1 MRKSSPRPKSL
12 RPTLSWLLCFFLVV
26 SAILAPYESTYAAY
40 DGVRKNSFSGTTCD
54 TTDGNKYLAYDPFGV
69 NVDYE
74 IELTN
79 STCIG
84 FIAASG
90 MAYFLA
96 SKAATAICQSS
107 IYPPNIAAATPNSVV
122 QATDVPYPNP
132 TLPLRIASQTSVC
145 AAMYANTSAVSAAC
159 AVPATAPVACPN
171 VPISTTDTTRC
182 CATIALYLAAI
193 AAMYAALSIIHGMA
207 NQAYH
212 TGKICGSEWYGW
224 EQLDNGMWIKA
235 KGSYQKCLI
244 NLFAQPQTR
253 LSNASGCGTD
263 NTASVANKNYR
274 EYIYGGVEKSD
285 NGDGACTNPT
295 TWSKDRRNRI
305 LGYDS
310 DEQRYYMTGPGM
322 APSYACHRFLAKAT
336 SENNNTTEQ
345 DQAAMQKSYD
355 CCKLRSQNA
364 VCIESEGG
372 SRDIG
377 NNVSFRTDAKN
388 KFCTIGSKCENNGIV
403 FEAYASTKQVN
414 YACVK
419 TYSSCPYNHLLGGG
433 TEKKEEDGDNLVNF
447 CQFLKHCSKLP
458 ILPYVRTSNLTG
470 GYIDDSCRDM
480 KGDSQNYFSYQA
492 ELLQSKTTG
501 FTAPIVQCFKETMQN
516 IFLNKAGH
524 TECLNPDEPPD
535 QNEYCSSG
543 YTFRKGLALNGDS
556 FFIQIQK
563 RFQLLIK
570 IVLTISVTFYGV
582 MILLAVPK
590 SYIERKNLF
599 PYVLKLALVCYFT
612 MGTAWQ
618 DILIGGVLEASGT
631 LAEISFKPD
640 NSQETSKLDG
650 CQFPRWNYADDDD
663 STKYNNPSYPPGKEY
678 LEVWDILDCK
688 IAKAIGFG
696 PSLSVPNLIFMIL
709 GGFFTGGLGIVFV
722 IAAFSFAFF
731 LIVMTIRA
739 LQFFLVAM
747 TSVIILMYIS
757 VFIIPLCLFNRT
769 KEIFNKWWKNMLGF
783 ILQPMILFAYLGI
796 LIAIFD
802 NVVIGS
808 ATFTTTGTI
817 TKVDGVTKY
826 PDDKGQ
832 ASEKTIS
839 CNSAAENDSIYCI
852 FRIADIKTYTGF
864 EALGIGLPILG
875 SMNGSKLITII
886 KGALIMYIFSAFMD
900 KIAEVAATLV
910 GGSQIANS
918 SWSNNFNARKAYST
932 LRGIQ
937 TRGMSAMSAPVKS
950 ALRKGI
956 NAASKGSKS
965 EAAEIAEIGGSD
977 SLGNRASVGPDSS
990 GNRAN
995 VESDSVENKASSDPK
1010 ETTGGGGT
1018 PNNNEV
1024 APKET
1029 TGDKDLAPESSASDA
1044 INEPSPA
1051 AEDKEA
1057 KDKGS
1062 DPAEDKEAK
1071 DKGSDPAEDKEAKD
1085 KGSDPEAAPKTPTND
1100 SDPMSFASRAIAAVV
1115 ETVKGAAGAATEAA
1129 GAAAGAATEAAGAA
1143 MKAGTDIY
1151 SAATGGANNN
1161 PAAST
1166 SEVAP
1171 PAPAPAP
1178 PPPPASTGGAQGG
1191 DSGGTPS
1198 VKSVAP
1204 PAPPLASTGGAQE
1217 GDSGGTP
1224 SVKSIDSS
1232 ASKSSEPGGGS
1243 NTPTNAASNSAS
1255 KPDTAA
1261 PEKSEAT
1268 PTNSAQGGGD
1278 SGRASSVKSKGKGSG
1293 QSRYMFSTREGVRE
1307 DAQGGSSGGT
1317 SSVKSNT
1324 PSKAAASASSGGNS
1338 PRETKSSRLR
1348 KEATE
1353 KRLNANAPKASS
1365 NPKQKP

>member
-1 MRKSSPRPKSL
+1 MRKSSSRPKSL
-12 RPTLSWLLCFFLVV
+12 RSTLSWLLCFFLVV
-26 SAILAPYESTYAAY
+26 SAILAPYEATYAAY
-40 DGVRKNSFSGTTCD
+40 DGVRPNSFSGTTCD
-54 TTDGNKYLAYDPFGV
+54 TTNGDKGKKYIAYDPVGANGTNRDF
-69 NVDYE
+69 E

-79 STCIG
+79 PTCIG

-90 MAYFLA
+90 TAMYIAGKVAAAMCQA
-96 SKAATAICQSS
+96 SV
-107 IYPPNIAAATPNSVV
+107 YPPNTASALPNTAI

-132 TLPLRIASQTSVC
+132 TLPLRVASSTRTCLQIAANTAAAAASC
-145 AAMYANTSAVSAAC
+145 AASGGTTCSF
-159 AVPATAPVACPN
+159 VA
-171 VPISTTDTTRC
+171 ISTTDQARC
-182 CATIALYLAAI
+182 CTSIAAHLAAV
-193 AAMYAALSIIHGMA
+193 AAMYAALAIIHGLA

-224 EQLDNGMWIKA
+224 EQLDNGMWTKV

-244 NLFAQPQTR
+244 NLFAQPETR

-263 NTASVANKNYR
+263 NTASVTNTNYR
-274 EYIYGGVEKSD
+274 EYIYGGIEKSD
-285 NGDGACTNPT
+285 NSDDACTNPT
-295 TWSKDRRNRI
+295 TWSKERRKRI

-322 APSYACHRFLAKAT
+322 APSYACYRFLAMAT
-336 SENNNTTEQ
+336 EEGGKTAEQ

-364 VCIESEGG
+364 VCIESEPG
-372 SRDIG
+372 SRDV
-377 NNVSFRTDAKN
+377 NNKVTSPNGVSGYDNSVEVDDEYDSGLEENWYSKKSRH
-388 KFCTIGSKCENNGIV
+388 KFCTIGSKCENNDIF
-403 FEAYASTKQVN
+403 FEAYASTKEVN

-419 TYSSCPYNHLLGGG
+419 TYSVCPYNHLLGGG
-433 TEKKEEDGDNLVNF
+433 TEKKKESDGNLENF

-470 GYIDDSCRDM
+470 AYIDSSCRDM

-516 IFLNKAGH
+516 IFLNKAGY
-524 TECLNPDEPPD
+524 TECLDPDEIPD
-535 QNEYCSSG
+535 ENDECTSG
-543 YTFRKGLALNGDS
+543 YRLREGVTMSGDS
-556 FFIQIQK
+556 FFIKIQK

-631 LAEISFKPD
+631 LAAITFKPD
-640 NSQETSKLDG
+640 SSQETSKLDG
-650 CQFPRWNYADDDD
+650 CQFPRWNYADSNSD
-663 STKYNNPSYPPGKEY
+663 TKYDDPSYPPGKEY

-709 GGFFTGGLGIVFV
+709 GGFFTGGLGIIFV
-722 IAAFSFAFF
+722 IAAFCFAFF

-802 NVVIGS
+802 NIVIGS
-808 ATFTTTGTI
+808 ATFTTTGKI
-817 TKVDGVTKY
+817 TKNNVQNS
-826 PDDKGQ
+826 PDIYGQ

-839 CNSAAENDSIYCI
+839 CNNSKAESDSIYCI
-852 FRIADIKTYTGF
+852 FRIADIKTYDGF
-864 EALGIGLPILG
+864 EALGVGLPILG
-875 SMNGSKLITII
+875 SMNASKLITII
-886 KGALIMYIFSAFMD
+886 KGALLMYIFSKFMD

-910 GGSQIANS
+910 GGSQIKDSS
-918 SWSNNFNARKAYST
+918 SWSNNFNANKAYST

-956 NAASKGSKS
+956 NAASKGSKGEVA
-965 EAAEIAEIGGSD
+965 EAVDKSGSD
-977 SLGNRASVGPDSS
+977 SSGNRANVGPDSP

-995 VESDSVENKASSDPK
+995 VESDSVENKASADPK

-1029 TGDKDLAPESSASDA
+1029 TGDKDLAPESLASDT
-1044 INEPSPA
+1044 IKEPSPA

-1062 DPAEDKEAK
+1062 DPEAK

-1151 SAATGGANNN
+1151 SVATGEANNN

-1166 SEVAP
+1166 PTASDSKETRSKVSDPEVAP
-1171 PAPAPAP
+1171 PPPPP
-1178 PPPPASTGGAQGG
+1178 PPPPASTDGAQGG
-1191 DSGGTPS
+1191 GSSGGAS
-1198 VKSVAP
+1198 SSSVAP
-1204 PAPPLASTGGAQE
+1204 SNKSKSKPSESVGRVMYGTSGAGGKKKTQ
-1217 GDSGGTP
+1217 
-1224 SVKSIDSS
+1224 SS
-1232 ASKSSEPGGGS
+1232 AGG
-1243 NTPTNAASNSAS
+1243 
-1255 KPDTAA
+1255 K
-1261 PEKSEAT
+1261 
-1268 PTNSAQGGGD
+1268 QG
-1278 SGRASSVKSKGKGSG
+1278 
-1293 QSRYMFSTREGVRE
+1293 
-1307 DAQGGSSGGT
+1307 GGSSGGT

-1324 PSKAAASASSGGNS
+1324 PSKAAASASSGGS
-1338 PRETKSSRLR
+1338 APGYMKPTESSTSRN
-1348 KEATE
+1348 KATSE
-1353 KRLNANAPKASS
+1353 KFGVNAKNPSAS
-1365 NPKQKP
+1365 

>member
-26 SAILAPYESTYAAY
+26 SAILAPYEAAYAAY
-40 DGVRKNSFSGTTCD
+40 DGVRKNIFSGTTCD

-69 NVDYE
+69 NVDFQ

-79 STCIG
+79 PTCIG

-90 MAYFLA
+90 MAYYLA
-96 SKAATAICQSS
+96 SKNATAICQAA
-107 IYPPNIAAATPNSVV
+107 IYPPNFAAASPNTAV

-132 TLPLRIASQTSVC
+132 TLPFRILSQTGVC
-145 AAMYANTSAVSAAC
+145 ASMIANTSAVSAAC
-159 AVPATAPVACPN
+159 AIPATAPVACPN
-171 VPISTTDTTRC
+171 VPISTTDTSRC
-182 CATIALYLAAI
+182 CATIALYLAAV
-193 AAMYAALSIIHGMA
+193 AAMYAALAIIHGMA

-244 NLFAQPQTR
+244 NLFTQPQTP

-263 NTASVANKNYR
+263 NTSSVANKNYR
-274 EYIYGGVEKSD
+274 EYIYGGVEKID
-285 NGDGACTNPT
+285 NGNDACTNPT
-295 TWSKDRRNRI
+295 TWSKERRNRI
-305 LGYDS
+305 LGYDTN
-310 DEQRYYMTGPGM
+310 EQRYYMTGPGM
-322 APSYACHRFLAKAT
+322 APSYACHRFLAKAI
-336 SENNNTTEQ
+336 EEGGNKPEQ
-345 DQAAMQKSYD
+345 DQAAMQKSYA
-355 CCKLRSQNA
+355 CCKSRSQNA

-377 NNVSFRTDAKN
+377 NNVSFRSNVQN
-388 KFCTIGSKCENNGIV
+388 KFCTIGSKCENNGIY
-403 FEAYASTKQVN
+403 FEAYASTEQVN

-433 TEKKEEDGDNLVNF
+433 TEKKEESGGNLENF

-470 GYIDDSCRDM
+470 GYIDSACRDM

-535 QNEYCSSG
+535 QYEYCSSG
-543 YTFRKGLALNGDS
+543 YKFRKGLALTGDS
-556 FFIQIQK
+556 FFIKIQK

-570 IVLTISVTFYGV
+570 MVLTISVTFYGV

-599 PYVLKLALVCYFT
+599 PYVLKLALICYFT
-612 MGTAWQ
+612 LGTGWQ
-618 DILIGGVLEASGT
+618 DVLIRGVLEASGT
-631 LAEISFKPD
+631 LAAITFKPD
-640 NSQETSKLDG
+640 KLEPSKLDG
-650 CQFPRWNYADDDD
+650 CQFPRWNYADDNDG
-663 STKYNNPSYPPGKEY
+663 TKYNSPSYPPGKEY

-722 IAAFSFAFF
+722 IAAFFFAFF
-731 LIVMTIRA
+731 LIIMTIRA

-747 TSVIILMYIS
+747 TSVIILMYVS

-769 KEIFNKWWKNMLGF
+769 KGIFNNWWKKMLGF

-817 TKVDGVTKY
+817 TKNSVTNFKDIY
-826 PDDKGQ
+826 GQ

-852 FRIADIKTYTGF
+852 FKIADIKTYTGF

-875 SMNGSKLITII
+875 SMNASKLITII
-886 KGALIMYIFSAFMD
+886 KGALLMYIFSKFMD

-918 SWSNNFNARKAYST
+918 SWSNNFNASKAYST

-937 TRGMSAMSAPVKS
+937 TRGMSAMSSPVKS
-950 ALRKGI
+950 TLRKAI
-956 NAASKGSKS
+956 NTIAQGNKS
-965 EAAEIAEIGGSD
+965 EAVINDTKKGGSD
-977 SLGNRASVGPDSS
+977 SGGNRIDADPKKGS
-990 GNRAN
+990 
-995 VESDSVENKASSDPK
+995 SDSVGNRIDADPK
-1010 ETTGGGGT
+1010 KGGSDNSDIKNTTEAITGGGGT
-1018 PNNNEV
+1018 ISKITPDP
-1024 APKET
+1024 APPIT
-1029 TGDKDLAPESSASDA
+1029 SSAP
-1044 INEPSPA
+1044 EPSPTST
-1051 AEDKEA
+1051 EDPAKETRD
-1057 KDKGS
+1057 KVSDPEETRDKGS
-1062 DPAEDKEAK
+1062 DPEETR
-1071 DKGSDPAEDKEAKD
+1071 D
-1085 KGSDPEAAPKTPTND
+1085 KGSDPEAETKNPTPAF
-1100 SDPMSFASRAIAAVV
+1100 DPMAFASEALAAAV
-1115 ETVKGAAGAATEAA
+1115 ETVKDVVGAATGAATEVA
-1129 GAAAGAATEAAGAA
+1129 EAA
-1143 MKAGTDIY
+1143 KKTGTDIY
-1151 SAATGGANNN
+1151 SAATGGADNSEAPPPPPASSGGADNN

-1171 PAPAPAP
+1171 PPP
-1178 PPPPASTGGAQGG
+1178 PPPPASSGGAQGG

-1198 VKSVAP
+1198 VKS
-1204 PAPPLASTGGAQE
+1204 
-1217 GDSGGTP
+1217 TP
-1224 SVKSIDSS
+1224 STPD
-1232 ASKSSEPGGGS
+1232 GG
-1243 NTPTNAASNSAS
+1243 NTPASEDS
-1255 KPDTAA
+1255 KAELKPNTAA
-1261 PEKSEAT
+1261 PEKSEAD
-1268 PTNSAQGGGD
+1268 PTNRAQGGGD
-1278 SGRASSVKSKGKGSG
+1278 SGRGSSVKSNEPKSKGKSSG
-1293 QSRYMFSTREGVRE
+1293 ESRYMFSTKEGVK
-1307 DAQGGSSGGT
+1307 AQGGSPVKS

-1324 PSKAAASASSGGNS
+1324 PSKDAASASSGGNS
-1338 PRETKSSRLR
+1338 PRETNSSSGGNSPRENNSSRLR

-1353 KRLNANAPKASS
+1353 KKLKANAPKASS
-1365 NPKQKP
+1365 NPKQRPSTT